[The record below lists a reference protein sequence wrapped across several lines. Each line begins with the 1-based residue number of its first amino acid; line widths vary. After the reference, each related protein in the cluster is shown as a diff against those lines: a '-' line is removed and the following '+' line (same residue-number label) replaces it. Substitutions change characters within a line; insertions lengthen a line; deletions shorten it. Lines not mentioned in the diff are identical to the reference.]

1 MSEIGSTKG
10 ATKKLD
16 GGPEGRKSRDDH
28 AETNASHD
36 EPQNM
41 DDGREEDDESDDR
54 VETIASTRALK
65 NARTFLARRRSV
77 QDALAHIPIEKGPY
91 TL

>member
-28 AETNASHD
+28 AETSASHD

-54 VETIASTRALK
+54 VETIASTRTLK